1 MWRNRAMRHLVIGAM
16 MKGIGGYGLVS
27 WMPSFLIR
35 THDLSAAQV
44 GLLLGVGLGVIGG
57 LGAFLGGYLN
67 DRLSKRRAGAG
78 LAVIAVITAAVYP
91 FSVGAYLVPELWLCG
106 ALLVFQIFGGGMYLA
121 PSFALVQSL
130 ARLRMRSVAAAVKML
145 AINLIGLGTR
155 ALGGGGAERRAPPGV
170 RGRLAAHRHADR
182 RRVRGV
188 GRAALL
194 PEQPTPGGGA
204 RRGAARLTMVR
215 LSDLPEHER
224 AHLLDKNLGPL
235 GPPAWVPPGKP
246 LAERRVALV
255 TTAGLH
261 RRADAAFELTDA
273 SYRVLP
279 GELQGSDLV
288 MSHSSVN
295 FDRSGFAEDV
305 NLVFPIDRFRE
316 LADEGAIGGLA
327 SNHFS
332 FMGAGLLPEAY
343 EAPARDLARILHRD
357 GVDTAF
363 LTPV

>member
-1 MWRNRAMRHLVIGAM
+1 
-16 MKGIGGYGLVS
+16 
-27 WMPSFLIR
+27 
-35 THDLSAAQV
+35 
-44 GLLLGVGLGVIGG
+44 
-57 LGAFLGGYLN
+57 
-67 DRLSKRRAGAG
+67 
-78 LAVIAVITAAVYP
+78 
-91 FSVGAYLVPELWLCG
+91 
-106 ALLVFQIFGGGMYLA
+106 
-121 PSFALVQSL
+121 
-130 ARLRMRSVAAAVKML
+130 
-145 AINLIGLGTR
+145 
-155 ALGGGGAERRAPPGV
+155 
-170 RGRLAAHRHADR
+170 
-182 RRVRGV
+182 
-188 GRAALL
+188 
-194 PEQPTPGGGA
+194 
-204 RRGAARLTMVR
+204 MVR

-235 GPPAWVPPGKP
+235 GAPAWVPPGKA
-246 LAERRVALV
+246 LGERKVALV

-261 RRADAAFELTDA
+261 RREDSAFELTDA

-279 GELQGSDLV
+279 GEVAGSDLV

-316 LADEGAIGGLA
+316 LAEEGAIAGLA

-343 EAPARDLARILHRD
+343 EASARDLARILHRD